1 MNDEKKHIKQ
11 RGTILKSGVDTWK
24 NLRTG
29 EEVDVSEIL
38 KPIGRQGFMITY
50 LGTIIEMIETLGNKK
65 MQVVKHIL
73 QNMEK
78 STNTYLTS
86 TRELEAKT
94 GISRKTIVDTLKLLE
109 GAQIITRRLGAIMIH
124 PHLVHRGKE
133 SKEKALLTRFYKFNE
148 GAESELTTPE
158 EPEASVVCQKEAGQ

>member
-1 MNDEKKHIKQ
+1 MSDKKKHIKQ
-11 RGTILKSGVDTWK
+11 GGTILKSGVDTWT
-24 NLRTG
+24 NDRTG
-29 EEVDVSEIL
+29 EKVEVAEIL

-73 QNMEK
+73 QNMDK

-86 TRELEAKT
+86 TRELATKT
-94 GISRKTIVDTLKLLE
+94 GVGRNTVVETLKLLDE
-109 GAQIITRRLGAIMIH
+109 SQIITRRLGAIMIH
-124 PHLVHRGKE
+124 PHLIHRGKA

-148 GAESELTTPE
+148 GAESEQMTLE
-158 EPEASVVCQKEAGQ
+158 EPEAISPATPE